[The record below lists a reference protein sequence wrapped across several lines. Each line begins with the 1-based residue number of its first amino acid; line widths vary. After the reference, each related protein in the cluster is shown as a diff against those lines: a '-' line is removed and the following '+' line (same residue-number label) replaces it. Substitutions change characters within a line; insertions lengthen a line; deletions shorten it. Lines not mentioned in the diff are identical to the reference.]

1 MTHDEERDLE
11 LERLAG
17 RLGLKAAE
25 QLDVERT
32 AAAVVERLCADRMVR
47 RPWYVQSTWL
57 RAAALVVLMVGA
69 GLVVR
74 GRLFPGRTP
83 SGHYVRE
90 ELQDLSADQLREVL
104 GSLDQTLNDATI
116 EPVDDDFSDLTT
128 EQLQALLQSLEG

>member
-1 MTHDEERDLE
+1 MTHDEERDIE

-17 RLGLKAAE
+17 RLGMKAAE
-25 QLDVERT
+25 RLDVERT
-32 AAAVVERLCADRMVR
+32 AAAVLERLRADRAAR
-47 RPWYVQSTWL
+47 RPWYIQPTWL

-74 GRLFPGRTP
+74 GRWFSGPAH

-104 GSLDQTLNDATI
+104 GSLDQTLNDAAV
-116 EPVDDDFSDLTT
+116 EPADDDFSDLTT

>member
-17 RLGLKAAE
+17 GLGMKAAE
-25 QLDVERT
+25 RLDVERT
-32 AAAVVERLCADRMVR
+32 AAAVVERLRADRMAR
-47 RPWYVQSTWL
+47 RPWYVQPTWL
-57 RAAALVVLMVGA
+57 RAAALIVLMVGA

-74 GRLFPGRTP
+74 GHLFPGRTP

-116 EPVDDDFSDLTT
+116 EPADDDFSDLTT

>member
-17 RLGLKAAE
+17 RLGMKAAE
-25 QLDVERT
+25 RLDVERT
-32 AAAVVERLCADRMVR
+32 AAAVVERLRADRAARRSWSVR
-47 RPWYVQSTWL
+47 PAWL
-57 RAAALVVLMVGA
+57 RAAALVVLMVGV

-74 GRLFPGRTP
+74 GHVFPGRTA

-90 ELQDLSADQLREVL
+90 ELQDLSADQLRDVL

-116 EPVDDDFSDLTT
+116 EPADDDFSDLTT

>member
-1 MTHDEERDLE
+1 MTHDDERDVE
-11 LERLAG
+11 LERLAS

-25 QLDVERT
+25 RLDVERT
-32 AAAVVERLCADRMVR
+32 AAAVLERLRADRAAR
-47 RPWYVQSTWL
+47 RPWHIQPAWL

-74 GRLFPGRTP
+74 GRWFPGRTD

-104 GSLDQTLNDATI
+104 GSLDQTLNNATV
-116 EPVDDDFSDLTT
+116 EPVDDDYSDLTT

>member
-1 MTHDEERDLE
+1 MTHDEARDRE

-17 RLGLKAAE
+17 RLGMKAAE
-25 QLDVERT
+25 RLDVEGT
-32 AAAVVERLCADRMVR
+32 AAAVVERLRADRVAR
-47 RPWYVQSTWL
+47 RPWYVQSAWL

-74 GRLFPGRTP
+74 GRLFPDRTP
-83 SGHYVRE
+83 SGHLVRE

-116 EPVDDDFSDLTT
+116 EPADDDFSDLTT

>member
-11 LERLAG
+11 LERLAA
-17 RLGLKAAE
+17 RLGMKAAE
-25 QLDVERT
+25 RLDLERT
-32 AAAVVERLCADRMVR
+32 AAAVVEQLRADRMAR
-47 RPWYVQSTWL
+47 RPWYVQPTWL
-57 RAAALVVLMVGA
+57 RAAALVVLMIGA

-74 GRLFPGRTP
+74 GHLFTGQRP

-116 EPVDDDFSDLTT
+116 EPADDDFSDLTT